1 MSREVQSSLKA
12 KKAGDFLESEDQTYP
27 IFSRYSSKRV
37 ALELL
42 APICKRG
49 KSGIHSHG
57 FFPPEASLPALDGGV
72 DRLAPKL
79 SFPGQI

>member
-42 APICKRG
+42 APICKRE
-49 KSGIHSHG
+49 KSSIQGHG
-57 FFPPEASLPALDGGV
+57 FFLLEAPLPALDGGG
-72 DRLAPKL
+72 DRSPT
-79 SFPGQI
+79 